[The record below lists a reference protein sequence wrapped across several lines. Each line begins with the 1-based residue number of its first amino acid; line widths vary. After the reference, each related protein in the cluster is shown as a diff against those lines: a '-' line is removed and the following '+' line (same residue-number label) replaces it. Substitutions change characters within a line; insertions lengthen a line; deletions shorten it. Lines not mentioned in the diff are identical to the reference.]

1 MGKVKQSKKKE
12 RKEKPRK
19 EKKAI
24 KSKKHTEREQFL
36 FVLPSPDEE
45 RGRSG
50 GLEAQKEGEKVSRH
64 ALLSRTG
71 LIHTC
76 LHIKFIL

>member
-1 MGKVKQSKKKE
+1 MGKVKQSKKK
-12 RKEKPRK
+12 KEKKNPEK
-19 EKKAI
+19 KKKAI
-24 KSKKHTEREQFL
+24 KAKKHTEREQFL

-50 GLEAQKEGEKVSRH
+50 SLEAQKEGEKVSRH

-71 LIHTC
+71 LIYTC

>member
-1 MGKVKQSKKKE
+1 MGKVKQSKKKK
-12 RKEKPRK
+12 KEKPRK

-24 KSKKHTEREQFL
+24 KAKKHTEREQFL

-71 LIHTC
+71 LIYTC

>member
-1 MGKVKQSKKKE
+1 M
-12 RKEKPRK
+12 
-19 EKKAI
+19 
-24 KSKKHTEREQFL
+24 
-36 FVLPSPDEE
+36 LPSPDEE

>member
-24 KSKKHTEREQFL
+24 KAKKHTEREQFL

-71 LIHTC
+71 LIYTC

>member
-1 MGKVKQSKKKE
+1 MGKVKQSKKRK
-12 RKEKPRK
+12 KEKPRK

-24 KSKKHTEREQFL
+24 KAKKHTEREQFL
-36 FVLPSPDEE
+36 FMLPSPDEE

-71 LIHTC
+71 LIYTC

>member
-1 MGKVKQSKKKE
+1 MKQSKKKK
-12 RKEKPRK
+12 KEKPRK

-24 KSKKHTEREQFL
+24 KAKKHTEREQFL

-50 GLEAQKEGEKVSRH
+50 GLEAQKEGEKS
-64 ALLSRTG
+64 
-71 LIHTC
+71 I
-76 LHIKFIL
+76 

>member
-1 MGKVKQSKKKE
+1 MGKVKQSKKRK
-12 RKEKPRK
+12 KEKPRK

-24 KSKKHTEREQFL
+24 KAKEHTEREQFL

-71 LIHTC
+71 LIYTC

>member
-1 MGKVKQSKKKE
+1 MGKVKQSKKRK
-12 RKEKPRK
+12 KEKPRK

-24 KSKKHTEREQFL
+24 KAKEHTEREQFL
-36 FVLPSPDEE
+36 VVLPSPDEE